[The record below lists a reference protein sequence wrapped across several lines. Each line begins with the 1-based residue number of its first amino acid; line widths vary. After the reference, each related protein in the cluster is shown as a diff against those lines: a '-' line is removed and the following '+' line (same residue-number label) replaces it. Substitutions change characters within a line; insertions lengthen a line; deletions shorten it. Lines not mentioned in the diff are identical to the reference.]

1 MKGFLIGCGVLFAG
15 GAVLLI
21 GAMMWYFGIVNRE
34 VTLRNQAKAQETA
47 NQAVFDNMWKSIAQI
62 AQVNDEY
69 KEDFR
74 KSWKDI
80 LGAQSGDGRAA
91 TVNVVMNRINPKFDS
106 SLSKKVMTVIEG
118 SRKEF
123 LNNQEKLIDIKREH
137 DNLRETV
144 PSKWIVG
151 SVAELKITIITS
163 TRTSDT
169 FESGKDDD
177 ISIRKKP
184 ELKVEPDKK

>member
-1 MKGFLIGCGVLFAG
+1 MKGFLIGCGVLVAGFA
-15 GAVLLI
+15 AVVVC
-21 GAMMWYFGIVNRE
+21 AVVWYFSIVNSE
-34 VTLRNQAKAQETA
+34 VGLRNQAKAQEKA
-47 NQAVFDNMWKSIAQI
+47 NEAVFDNMWKFIAQI

-80 LGAQSGDGRAA
+80 LGAQSGGDRVA
-91 TVNVVMNRINPKFDS
+91 TVNVVMNHINPKLDS

-123 LNNQEKLIDIKREH
+123 LNNQEKLIDIKLQH
-137 DNLRETV
+137 DNLRQKV
-144 PSKWIVG
+144 PSSWVVG
-151 SVAELKITIITS
+151 SQPELKITIITS
-163 TRTSDT
+163 TRTGDT

-184 ELKVEPDKK
+184 PEEKK